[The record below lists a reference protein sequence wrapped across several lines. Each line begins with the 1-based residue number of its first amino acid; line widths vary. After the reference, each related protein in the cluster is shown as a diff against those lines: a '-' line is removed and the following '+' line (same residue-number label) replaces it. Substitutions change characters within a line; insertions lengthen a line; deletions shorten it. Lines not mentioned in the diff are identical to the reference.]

1 MKALAIDTSSEALS
15 IALSLGEDL
24 RTFHERRPRMHAQ
37 LVLAT
42 VNQLLDDSGIT
53 LSQLDGIVC
62 GHGPG
67 SFTGIRI
74 GISVVHGLAL
84 GADVGVM
91 GISSLA
97 TMAYAAGK
105 EHPHDNVVAAFDARM
120 GEVYIG
126 AFHQGEAVAPEQVCA
141 PDSFAW
147 PEGHWLA
154 AGAGFAT
161 YADLGARAI
170 GVAGDAQ
177 PCASAALAL
186 ATSKLAQGHQW
197 IDPADLQPVYL
208 RDKVTHAAS

>member
-1 MKALAIDTSSEALS
+1 MKVLAIDTSSEALS
-15 IALSLGEDL
+15 IALSIGEDL
-24 RTFHERRPRMHAQ
+24 RAFHERRPRMHAQ
-37 LVLAT
+37 LVLTT
-42 VNQLLDDSGIT
+42 VDQLLGDTGIS
-53 LSQLDGIVC
+53 LNQLDGIVC

-105 EHPHDNVVAAFDARM
+105 EHSHDNVVAAFDARM

-126 AFHQGEAVAPEQVCA
+126 AFDKGKALAPEQVCA
-141 PDSFAW
+141 PDSFVW

-161 YADLGARAI
+161 YAELGARGIA
-170 GVAGDAQ
+170 VASDAH
-177 PCASAALAL
+177 PCATAALAL
-186 ATSKLAQGHQW
+186 TTSRLAQGHRW
-197 IDPADLQPVYL
+197 LDPADLQPVYL
-208 RDKVTHAAS
+208 RDKVTSVP